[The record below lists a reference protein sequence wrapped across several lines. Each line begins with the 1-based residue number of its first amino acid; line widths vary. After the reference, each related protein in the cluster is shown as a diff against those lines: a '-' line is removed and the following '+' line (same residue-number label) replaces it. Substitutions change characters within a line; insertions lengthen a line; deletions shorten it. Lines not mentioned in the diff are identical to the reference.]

1 MCQWG
6 ILRTSYVHFYADH
19 YIVFYSSGSSWLF
32 NTPELM
38 RDILVWIKNEYNNP
52 PLYITENGFSDK
64 TGQINDA
71 DRIDYYK
78 YYINYV
84 LQGTV

>member
-1 MCQWG
+1 
-6 ILRTSYVHFYADH
+6 
-19 YIVFYSSGSSWLF
+19 
-32 NTPELM
+32 M

>member
-1 MCQWG
+1 
-6 ILRTSYVHFYADH
+6 
-19 YIVFYSSGSSWLF
+19 
-32 NTPELM
+32 M

-84 LQGTV
+84 MQGMKG